1 MRCFWFNSG
10 YGRRIRLLW
19 LSDDN
24 SPDDWLVVCDRRV
37 EAGWQAGDV
46 RQLEALEGEFDAA
59 EAGAGE
65 GDFVGGEDGA
75 EALAFGGLMEF
86 GVEELVE
93 GEEQGEFRGDFDSD
107 SAGVWIARPAL
118 GKFCVHG

>member
-1 MRCFWFNSG
+1 MNYVDCRL
-10 YGRRIRLLW
+10 GRSDSSRGFRVFR

-24 SPDDWLVVCDRRV
+24 LSNHGLVVGDYWV

-46 RQLEALEGEFDAA
+46 GELEALEGEFDAA

-75 EALAFGGLMEF
+75 EALALGGLVEF

-93 GEEQGEFRGDFDSD
+93 G
-107 SAGVWIARPAL
+107 
-118 GKFCVHG
+118 KK

>member
-1 MRCFWFNSG
+1 M
-10 YGRRIRLLW
+10 
-19 LSDDN
+19 
-24 SPDDWLVVCDRRV
+24 

-46 RQLEALEGEFDAA
+46 GELESLEGEFDAA

-75 EALAFGGLMEF
+75 EALAFGVLMKF

-107 SAGVWIARPAL
+107 SAGVGVARPAL
-118 GKFCVHG
+118 GHFCVHG